1 MCESQDPYWD
11 VAYDYATVTPTALT
25 TSVSVTLAS
34 GAGPRQ
40 AFTFQYSSAAG
51 RSDGDR
57 RIDVPSVAMRQ

>member
-34 GAGPRQ
+34 GAGPRL
-40 AFTFQYSSAAG
+40 AFSFQYSSAAG
-51 RSDGDR
+51 
-57 RIDVPSVAMRQ
+57 